1 MKRHLLICLYSV
13 LCILYSLSASA
24 EIKYVFYFI
33 GDGMGTNQV
42 LSAEMYR
49 SAIQGEPLGR
59 VQTLMT
65 TFPYSGHASTYS
77 KSNGIT
83 DSAAAGTCLATG
95 SKTTN
100 GTLGLD
106 ADGNRLTT
114 IAEDLKAQG
123 WGIGIM
129 TTVAIDHATPAAFYA
144 HVEKRSDYYKI
155 GKQLCASGFD
165 FFGGAGFHHPQGKHD
180 DKSTNLY
187 RLAEQNG
194 YTIVRSLAA
203 AQQFTIPSFS
213 GEAAAHSINKLIM
226 VQPCDTGMNHGSNL
240 PYAIDRKEGDLT
252 LTQIVSTAIPFL
264 NARYERFFMMV
275 EGGMIDYACHGDD
288 AATAIGETWD
298 MNDAMQVAYD
308 FYLAHPNETLILV
321 TADHETG
328 GLALG
333 NSDYTLHLELLRN
346 QKCSS
351 WVLSDRFTK
360 LFKENPKPRW
370 EDVKRLYRENLG
382 FWETVEISDDEEK
395 ELKAL
400 YKTACAGKAKDTKN
414 MYKSINALGEA
425 GIALLNKKAHIG
437 WTTHAHSAHAVPI
450 FAIGPNANL
459 FSGWHDNSDIVPL
472 LKKALGN

>member
-1 MKRHLLICLYSV
+1 MKRYFWICLYSV
-13 LCILYSLSASA
+13 LCILHSLSASA
-24 EIKYVFYFI
+24 EIKYIFYFI

-49 SAIQGEPLGR
+49 SAIQGDPLGR

-95 SKTTN
+95 SKTNN
-100 GTLGLD
+100 GILGLD

-180 DKSTNLY
+180 NKSTNLY

-194 YTIVRSLAA
+194 YTIVRSPEEAR
-203 AQQFTIPSFS
+203 QSIIPSFS
-213 GEAAAHSINKLIM
+213 GEAAAHSINKLIL

-275 EGGMIDYACHGDD
+275 EGGMIDYACHADD

-308 FYLAHPNETLILV
+308 FYLAHPDETLILV

-333 NSDYTLHLELLRN
+333 NSDYTLHLDLLQN

-351 WVLSDRFTK
+351 WVLSDRFTQ
-360 LFKENPKPRW
+360 LFKETSKPQW
-370 EDVKRLYRENLG
+370 TDVKRLYRENLG
-382 FWETVEISDDEEK
+382 FWDTVKISDDEEDD
-395 ELKAL
+395 LKDL
-400 YKTACAGKAKDTKN
+400 YEKACEGKGKDAKN
-414 MYKSINALGEA
+414 MYKTINSLGEA
-425 GIALLNKKAHIG
+425 GVALLNKKAHIG
-437 WTTHAHSAHAVPI
+437 WTTRAHSAHAVPI
-450 FAIGPNANL
+450 FAIGPNAEL
-459 FSGWHDNSDIVPL
+459 FSGWHDNSDIVPI